1 MSDVGTATN
10 DVTNI
15 DNTEGTQKTVFVVGE
30 HSVYNSVEDL
40 LEGAK
45 QKEAYIAELIK
56 ANKELQAKYDSLEKN
71 NNLVDE
77 LKQFRK
83 DTLEGKVKNMDATNT
98 TVDNDTIK
106 EIALKAMQ
114 EEAAKKAAAANL
126 NDCINAV
133 AKVSGDA
140 ELALKNKA
148 NELGVSEEY
157 LKDIA
162 QTSPK
167 AFKSMFG
174 IKESAPVVNTDFLQS
189 TKQVSTETKNDIDFK
204 AMNSPRAVAAL
215 MERALKDPS
224 ILDNIKW

>member
-10 DVTNI
+10 DIEVN
-15 DNTEGTQKTVFVVGE
+15 NTEGTQKTVFVVGE
-30 HSVYNSVEDL
+30 HSVYNSVDDL
-40 LEGAK
+40 FEGAK

-83 DTLEGKVKNMDATNT
+83 DTLEGKVNNMDATNT

-114 EEAAKKAAAANL
+114 EEAARNAAAANL

-140 ELALKNKA
+140 ALALKNKA

-189 TKQVSTETKNDIDFK
+189 TKQVSTENKDDIDFK
-204 AMNSPRAVAAL
+204 TLNTPRAIAAI

-224 ILDNIKW
+224 ILDNVKW

>member
-10 DVTNI
+10 DIEVN
-15 DNTEGTQKTVFVVGE
+15 NTEGTQKTVFVVGE
-30 HSVYNSVEDL
+30 HSVYNSVDDL
-40 LEGAK
+40 FEGAK

-114 EEAAKKAAAANL
+114 EEAARNAAAANL

-140 ELALKNKA
+140 TLALKNKA
-148 NELGVSEEY
+148 AELGVSEEY

-189 TKQVSTETKNDIDFK
+189 TKQVSIENKDDIDFK
-204 AMNSPRAVAAL
+204 TLNTPRAIAAM

-224 ILDNIKW
+224 ILDNVKW